1 MNQPREICNFD
12 VAVAFVK
19 RLLELKAE
27 QDAEMQLEVVYH
39 WTRDRV
45 LVKDFISLI
54 SYHTRDL

>member
-45 LVKDFISLI
+45 LVKDFISL